1 MSPDASVVGA
11 VAKYFFLSCLDV
23 QKTFSASLK
32 ILSDLHANNWMD
44 NKHRSEWVRAL
55 HRGRHR
61 LKVLSNPRW
70 SEVKDIDGFLI
81 PVDFDL
87 GIWSSFI
94 TSAHPEESEA
104 VLLSRVLGFSD
115 AEIATG
121 IGVSE
126 GTIRYRVGRGLR
138 HLGGYVES

>member
-1 MSPDASVVGA
+1 VSPDASVAQA

-23 QKTFSASLK
+23 QKAFSASLK
-32 ILSDLHANNWMD
+32 VLADLHANNWMD
-44 NKHRSEWVRAL
+44 EKHRSEWVRAL

-70 SEVKDIDGFLI
+70 SEVQGIDGFLI
-81 PVDFDL
+81 PSSLDL
-87 GIWSSFI
+87 GIWSSFL
-94 TSAHPEESEA
+94 TTAHPEECEA
-104 VLLSRVLGFSD
+104 VLLSRILKFSD
-115 AEIATG
+115 VEIASG